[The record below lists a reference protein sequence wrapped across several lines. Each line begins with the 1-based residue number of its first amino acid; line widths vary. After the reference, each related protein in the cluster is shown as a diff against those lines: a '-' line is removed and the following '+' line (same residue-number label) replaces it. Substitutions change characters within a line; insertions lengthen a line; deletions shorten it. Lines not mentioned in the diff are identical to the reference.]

1 MLGAA
6 VRTVEITSRVLVP
19 AEPADLWRLA
29 MDWSRQGDWML
40 ATRVR
45 GGQGVGATVVA
56 RTGIGPVGFTDT
68 MVITQ
73 WYPPHRCVVRHTGRV
88 VRGTGVF
95 EVIRRGP
102 LSEFAWTERLQL
114 PWPASGRLGRW
125 LTAGPA
131 RWVMGASLRRFR
143 RLIRDRAPQRR
154 AARPRA
160 GPNTHHLREDM
171 S

>member
-6 VRTVEITSRVLVP
+6 VRGVEITSRVLVP
-19 AEPADLWRLA
+19 AESADLWRLA
-29 MDWSRQGDWML
+29 MDWPRQGDWML

-102 LSEFAWTERLQL
+102 LSEFEWTEC
-114 PWPASGRLGRW
+114 
-125 LTAGPA
+125 
-131 RWVMGASLRRFR
+131 
-143 RLIRDRAPQRR
+143 
-154 AARPRA
+154 
-160 GPNTHHLREDM
+160 
-171 S
+171 

>member
-1 MLGAA
+1 MAG
-6 VRTVEITSRVLVP
+6 VEITSRVQVP
-19 AEPADLWRLA
+19 ADPADLWRLA

-45 GGQGVGATVVA
+45 GGHGAGATVVA
-56 RTGIGPVGFTDT
+56 RTGIGPVAFTDT

-73 WYPPHRCVVRHTGRV
+73 WSPPRRCVVRHTGRV

-95 EVIRRGP
+95 EVIPHGP

-114 PWPASGRLGRW
+114 PWPASGPLGR
-125 LTAGPA
+125 LVAGPA
-131 RWVMGASLRRFR
+131 GWVMGASLRRFR
-143 RLIRDRAPQRR
+143 RLIRDRA
-154 AARPRA
+154 RPPG
-160 GPNTHHLREDM
+160 GPGPTNDDAKGDM

>member
-1 MLGAA
+1 M
-6 VRTVEITSRVLVP
+6 TEVEITSRVLVP

-45 GGQGVGATVVA
+45 GGQGAGASVVA

-73 WYPPHRCVVRHTGRV
+73 WHPPRRCVVRHTGRV

-95 EVIRRGP
+95 EVIPRGR
-102 LSEFAWTERLQL
+102 LTEFAWTERLQL
-114 PWPASGRLGRW
+114 PWPASGALGR
-125 LTAGPA
+125 LVAGPA

-143 RLIRDRAPQRR
+143 RLIRDRPAVRN
-154 AARPRA
+154 
-160 GPNTHHLREDM
+160 GPNTRQVREDV

>member
-1 MLGAA
+1 MWGAA
-6 VRTVEITSRVLVP
+6 VRAVEITSRVLVP

-29 MDWSRQGDWML
+29 MDWPRQGDWML

-88 VRGTGVF
+88 VRGTGLFQVA
-95 EVIRRGP
+95 RHGP
-102 LSEFAWTERLQL
+102 VSEFAWTERLVL
-114 PWPASGRLGRW
+114 PWPASGRLGRR
-125 LTAGPA
+125 LIARPA
-131 RWVMGASLRRFR
+131 RWLMDVSLRRFT
-143 RLIRDRAPQRR
+143 RLLTEG
-154 AARPRA
+154 AR
-160 GPNTHHLREDM
+160 
-171 S
+171 

>member
-114 PWPASGRLGRW
+114 PWPASGRLGRR

-143 RLIRDRAPQRR
+143 RVISDRAPQGRP
-154 AARPRA
+154 ART
-160 GPNTHHLREDM
+160 NNHHIREDM